1 MITKYRRKNQS
12 EGLLMKEDTF
22 IRHAMVVT
30 SVSILLE
37 IFGHLY
43 ISLVTSFGYVFY
55 CVE

>member
-1 MITKYRRKNQS
+1 
-12 EGLLMKEDTF
+12 MKEDTF

-43 ISLVTSFGYVFY
+43 ISLVTSFVYVFY